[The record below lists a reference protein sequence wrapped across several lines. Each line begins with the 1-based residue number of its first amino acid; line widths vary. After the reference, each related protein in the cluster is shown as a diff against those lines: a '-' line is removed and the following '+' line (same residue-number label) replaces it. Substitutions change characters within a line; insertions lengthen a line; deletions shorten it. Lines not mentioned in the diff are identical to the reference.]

1 MFALKAAGRLT
12 NASSQLS
19 TRSTILRYLSTEP
32 SAQDGPVNPHE
43 AQSKERSRSI
53 RKVSEEGGAHSQ
65 LIALAVKNTA
75 ARAAGGQ
82 GQGAV
87 SRDQRLAQAKR
98 QLERRKNQQQ
108 QGQSNSSSPRNN
120 NRERSRQPRSGGK
133 GGGGESSASSPD
145 AALALL
151 RGNAQQ
157 RLFNP
162 RFNSSPLNN
171 NSRFPSSGG
180 PRPPRRNSPG
190 GSSSASPS
198 SPKSKGPRNK
208 SPRQY
213 KSSSSSSSSVFS
225 AEDTKPLVPPPQV
238 SYPSINLA
246 QLLRADLAAKT
257 LQVRRSVDTTTGQSN
272 GGEDSEDP
280 KVREQTRK
288 VLNGDYSQWSQVG
301 GRGGGDKKKGGG
313 GDGALE
319 HAKDLLSR
327 NPSVGLK
334 GREVFINKLKEVL

>member
-1 MFALKAAGRLT
+1 MFALKAMPRLT

-32 SAQDGPVNPHE
+32 APQDGPVNVHE

-82 GQGAV
+82 GQGQGQGSV
-87 SRDQRLAQAKR
+87 SKEQRLAQAKR
-98 QLERRKNQQQ
+98 QLERRKTQQQQ
-108 QGQSNSSSPRNN
+108 QGQSNSSSAPSSPRND
-120 NRERSRQPRSGGK
+120 NRERSRQPRT
-133 GGGGESSASSPD
+133 GGGDSPSSD
-145 AALALL
+145 ALALL

-171 NSRFPSSGG
+171 SRSPSSGG

-190 GSSSASPS
+190 SSASAS

-208 SPRQY
+208 SPRQS
-213 KSSSSSSSSVFS
+213 KPSSSSSSSVFS
-225 AEDTKPLVPPPQV
+225 VEDTKPLVPPPQV

-257 LQVRRSVDTTTGQSN
+257 LQVKRSVDNTQLD
-272 GGEDSEDP
+272 GENSEDP

-288 VLNGDYSQWSQVG
+288 VLNGDYSQWTQVG
-301 GRGGGDKKKGGG
+301 GDKQKKG